1 VGQLASFQKLRYD
14 LHDEA
19 LKIEHAM
26 ARRLPFS
33 ENLSFAKQIKSLA
46 DDELLDIWEE
56 TQRLEHLML
65 TAWDAELELAPEY
78 ERLIVLEL
86 QYRMN
91 IRGTESLGVTS

>member
-1 VGQLASFQKLRYD
+1 
-14 LHDEA
+14 
-19 LKIEHAM
+19 M

-65 TAWDAELELAPEY
+65 AEWDTALELAPEY

-86 QYRMN
+86 QYRTGM
-91 IRGTESLGVTS
+91 RGQERNSPE